1 MQTRMPMVI
10 AIVATLGSAPA
21 FAQVANGN
29 FDRGPADWTWK
40 DAIYPMAAGTT
51 CGNVAYVPTNPK
63 SSRTPNAGLAPASG
77 RIGVL
82 TPPKP
87 YAVGTFGMCRTLE
100 QVVYV
105 PTGAKLTFALK
116 IGDTWQAGFNMPRA
130 HDAGFAVLV
139 TAGNKTSVLY
149 SVAGKSRTCDQWL
162 PCPAYINRT
171 VDLAP
176 YWGKHVK
183 LTLRGA
189 TSGQNTLASQVFGE
203 PSGIYIDNI
212 RIQ

>member
-1 MQTRMPMVI
+1 MSMVI
-10 AIVATLGSAPA
+10 AIVATTLCAPA

-40 DAIYPMAAGTT
+40 DAIYPMAAGTN
-51 CGNVAYVPTNPK
+51 CSNVAYAPTNPK
-63 SSRTPNAGLAPASG
+63 SRMTPNAGAAPASG

-82 TPPKP
+82 TPAKP
-87 YAVGTFGMCRTLE
+87 YAVGTFGMCRTIE
-100 QVVYV
+100 QLVHV
-105 PTGAKLTFALK
+105 PKGTKLTFALK
-116 IGDTWQAGFNMPRA
+116 IGDAWHGGFNVPHA
-130 HDAGFAVLV
+130 HDASFAVLV
-139 TAGNKTSVLY
+139 VEGGKTSTLY

-162 PCPAYINRT
+162 PCPAYVNRV

-183 LTLRGA
+183 LIFRGA
-189 TSGQNTLASQVFGE
+189 TSGQNTQSSQVFGE
-203 PSGIYIDNI
+203 PSPIYVDNI